1 MNVYTVP
8 ELATKLHVRQRTA
21 RRYLREGR
29 LQARKVARRW
39 LITEE
44 SLRRFLLPTAE
55 TGRHGARE

>member
-1 MNVYTVP
+1 MEIYTIP

-39 LITEE
+39 LITEDA
-44 SLRRFLLPTAE
+44 LRSFLLPDAE